1 MPQMDTRM
9 NAKMTATPLPGA
21 PMPGVLEALRGFA
34 SGTLDRDA
42 YLRACAARADECEP
56 WLKAF
61 VTRVPS
67 DRLKAAEQGL
77 LAGIPVGVKDIVA
90 TAGLRTTNGS
100 AIFAGHVPLEDAAI
114 VAAIKRLGGTVFGKT
129 VTTEFAFRHP
139 GPTVNPWNPAH
150 TPGGSSSG
158 SAAAVAAGV
167 VPLAVGTQTMGSIL
181 RPAAYCGIVG
191 FKASFGAVPRE
202 GVHPLSGSLDH
213 VGFMARCVDDVA
225 YALALLGDPGYV
237 LADGGDLAAF
247 RLDPM
252 VGLAPLASPSLA
264 VVRAPYWER
273 VGKEQEAVLDSVI
286 AALRHAGASIT
297 EIVLPEI
304 GDATMVPLQHLLL
317 GDALDIYGDLVAR
330 HPDLAS
336 PPIQGLVRDARALD
350 RDAYVAAR
358 RTQRELRAALSVR
371 LSAFD
376 AVLTVPADGE
386 APEGLGNTGDA
397 SWCAPWT
404 FLGFPALAL
413 PAGRSA
419 RGLPLG
425 VQLAGTFGR
434 DIEVLRVAKW
444 VEGVLAE
451 AA

>member
-1 MPQMDTRM
+1 METNPTM
-9 NAKMTATPLPGA
+9 NAQPL
-21 PMPGVLEALRGFA
+21 PGVLEALRGYA

-61 VTRVPS
+61 VTRVPAS
-67 DRLKAAEQGL
+67 QLKAAVQGP
-77 LAGIPVGVKDIVA
+77 LAGIPVGVKDIIA

-100 AIFAGHVPLEDAAI
+100 AIFADHTPMEDAAI
-114 VAAIKRLGGTVFGKT
+114 VAVIKRLGGTVFGKT

-167 VPLAVGTQTMGSIL
+167 VPLALGTQTMGSIV

-237 LADGGDLAAF
+237 LADGSDLAAL
-247 RLDPM
+247 RIDPRE
-252 VGLAPLASPSLA
+252 GLAPLASPALA
-264 VVRAPYWER
+264 VVRGPYWDR
-273 VGKEQEAVLDSVI
+273 VDPEQEAVLDGVI
-286 AALRHAGASIT
+286 AMLRRAGASVQ
-297 EIVLPEI
+297 ELSLPEI
-304 GDATMVPLQHLLL
+304 GEPTLAPLQCILA
-317 GDALDIYGDLVAR
+317 GEALDIYGDLVAR
-330 HPDLAS
+330 YPDRAS
-336 PPIQGLVRDARALD
+336 TPIKGLVAEARAIARAD
-350 RDAYVAAR
+350 YVAAR

-376 AVLTVPADGE
+376 AVLTVPASGE
-386 APEGLGNTGDA
+386 APEGLASTGDA

-404 FLGFPALAL
+404 FLGFPALTV

-425 VQLAGTFGR
+425 VQLVGTLGR
-434 DIEVLRVAKW
+434 DIPTLRVAKW
-444 VEGVLAE
+444 VETVLGK
-451 AA
+451 AAA